1 MIINTVDLLVLVP
14 GIVASGTHGFELDAI
29 QSATTETV
37 SQRENNLAPKL
48 TLRHRET

>member
-1 MIINTVDLLVLVP
+1 MIINTVDLLDR
-14 GIVASGTHGFELDAI
+14 TRTRYRGFELDAI